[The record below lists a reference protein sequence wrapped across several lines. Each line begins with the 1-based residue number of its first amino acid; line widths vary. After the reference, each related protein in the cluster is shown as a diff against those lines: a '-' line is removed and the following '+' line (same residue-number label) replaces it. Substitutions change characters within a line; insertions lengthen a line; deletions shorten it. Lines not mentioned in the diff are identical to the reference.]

1 MHERLPAL
9 LSLVFLSGI
18 QIRNKE
24 IFASSSIHSLGLTF
38 YISLVQELP
47 TPSLAP

>member
-1 MHERLPAL
+1 MHKRPSAL

-24 IFASSSIHSLGLTF
+24 IFASSSINFLGPTF